1 MLLCFLYPELE
12 SRFIRYPGVQT
23 ILLPSH
29 SVQEFKTDL
38 NSVLGYCNQGHQEQ
52 KDETVSQGG
61 DESCEFMLM
70 EPELDG
76 NWINSENFEPS
87 SSSDDSKQIHI
98 VLTLSLLK
106 Y

>member
-12 SRFIRYPGVQT
+12 SRFIRYSGVQT

-38 NSVLGYCNQGHQEQ
+38 NSVLGYCDQVNQEE
-52 KDETVSQGG
+52 KDETVSKGG
-61 DESCEFMLM
+61 DESCDFMLM

-87 SSSDDSKQIHI
+87 SSSDNSKQIHL
-98 VLTLSLLK
+98 VLANLSL
-106 Y
+106 